1 MEHLIEYGYIGLFLA
16 CFIAATVVPMSSE
29 VVFIGLLIAGAN
41 PVVATIVATLG
52 NTLGGM
58 TGFMLDYWGKW
69 EWIEKFF
76 KVKEQTLE
84 KWSSTVKKY
93 GSTMAFFSWLP
104 GIGDF
109 IPVLLGLMRTSGAKV
124 FLFMLMGKATRYALW
139 AYLTSH
145 GVKLFQD
152 YF

>member
-1 MEHLIEYGYIGLFLA
+1 MENLIEYGYIGLFLA

-29 VVFIGLLIAGAN
+29 VVFIGLLLAGAN
-41 PVVATIVATLG
+41 PIISTIVATAG

-58 TGFMLDYWGKW
+58 TGYLLGFWGKW
-69 EWIEKFF
+69 EWIERYFR
-76 KVKEQTLE
+76 VKEESLQ
-84 KWSSTVKKY
+84 KWSGTVKKY
-93 GSTMAFFSWLP
+93 GSIMAFFSWLP

-109 IPVLLGLMRTSGAKV
+109 IPVLLGLMRTSGYSV
-124 FLFMLMGKATRYALW
+124 FTFMLLGKASRYTLW

-145 GVKLFQD
+145 GVRLFQN